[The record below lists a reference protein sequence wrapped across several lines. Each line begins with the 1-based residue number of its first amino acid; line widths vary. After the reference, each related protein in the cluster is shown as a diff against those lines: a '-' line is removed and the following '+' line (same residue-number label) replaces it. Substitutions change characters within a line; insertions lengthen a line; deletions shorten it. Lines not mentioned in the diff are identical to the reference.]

1 LSENKLL
8 KSRAKTASGENQAIT
23 GFLDTEVSFNKIK
36 NPMRLYIIPS
46 IKQKLILGHY
56 FWRTFQIAP
65 NIISSL
71 QTPKEIS
78 ELSGENLYPLTAAQG
93 QQLAVAKQLFP
104 KASDGLGRTSLIEHT
119 IEVGNALPVKQR
131 FYPVSPS
138 VEKLLYAEID
148 RMLQL
153 DVIEPSVSPW
163 SSPMRLV
170 VKPNK
175 IRLCLDERRLNQ
187 ATKKDA
193 YPLPSID

>member
-1 LSENKLL
+1 
-8 KSRAKTASGENQAIT
+8 
-23 GFLDTEVSFNKIK
+23 
-36 NPMRLYIIPS
+36 
-46 IKQKLILGHY
+46 
-56 FWRTFQIAP
+56 
-65 NIISSL
+65 
-71 QTPKEIS
+71 
-78 ELSGENLYPLTAAQG
+78 
-93 QQLAVAKQLFP
+93 
-104 KASDGLGRTSLIEHT
+104 
-119 IEVGNALPVKQR
+119 VGNALPVKQR

-175 IRLCLDERRLNQ
+175 IRLCLDARRLNE

-193 YPLPSID
+193 YPLPSIDVCIPVL